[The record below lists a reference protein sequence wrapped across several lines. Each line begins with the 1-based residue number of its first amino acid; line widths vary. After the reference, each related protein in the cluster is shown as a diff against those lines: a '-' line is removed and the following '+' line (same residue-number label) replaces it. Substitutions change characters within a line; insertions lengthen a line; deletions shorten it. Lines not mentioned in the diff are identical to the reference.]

1 MQIQHDPRRK
11 SPNQNT
17 GRVGAKKGS
26 SASAQE
32 VQKKS
37 LFGQVL
43 SATEDTTRENLDV
56 LMKAVDEHAS
66 AFLRDPNERNMIQ
79 YTDSVRHFVR
89 KAMNNAFSVEKMFD
103 RHNRL
108 YTIVREVDEKMARM
122 TDEIISGQGKAIEMA
137 ARIQEIRGV
146 LLDMYI

>member
-11 SPNQNT
+11 APNQNT

-26 SASAQE
+26 SSSPQE

-37 LFGQVL
+37 VFGQVL
-43 SATEDTTRENLDV
+43 SATEDTVKESLDV

-79 YTDSVRHFVR
+79 YTDAVRQFVR
-89 KAMNNAFSVEKMFD
+89 KAMNNAYSVEKMFD

-122 TDEIISGQGKAIEMA
+122 ADEIISGQWKAIEMA